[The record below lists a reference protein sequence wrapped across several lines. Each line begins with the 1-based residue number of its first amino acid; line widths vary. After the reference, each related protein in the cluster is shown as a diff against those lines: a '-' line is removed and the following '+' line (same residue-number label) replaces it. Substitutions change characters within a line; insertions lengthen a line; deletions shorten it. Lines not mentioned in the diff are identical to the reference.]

1 MKRNVVK
8 VIVLLATLIFSGCS
22 KSEEKADDVIAV
34 DEIEGVAINEKSFP
48 DDVFRDYVKEE
59 FDLNGDKVLSDKE
72 ISEVDTIILDGIK
85 EPKYREIKSI
95 SGIEYFS
102 ELKDFRL
109 FDCNIETADFS
120 GNENL
125 LAVYSWGE
133 FLADINI
140 ENNLKL
146 EEISIKNGQIKE
158 LDISNKTELKK
169 LDLTG
174 CPIEEIDLSKN
185 EKLEYLDCSITSI
198 VDIDVS
204 NNPALTTLEVSKT
217 GITNLDLGNNENL
230 NYLICEGTA
239 LTSIDITNN
248 PEMLSV
254 YCNGTN
260 IEQLDITKNEKL
272 FEVHCDEN
280 TKIIGEEQLE
290 ILQRIPESE

>member
-8 VIVLLATLIFSGCS
+8 VIVLLATLLFSGCS
-22 KSEEKADDVIAV
+22 KSEEKADELIAV

-59 FDLNGDKVLSDKE
+59 LDLNDDNVLSDNE
-72 ISEVDTIILDGIK
+72 ISEIDTIILDGIK

-95 SGIEYFS
+95 VGIEYFS

-109 FDCNIETADFS
+109 FDSNITNADFG
-120 GNENL
+120 GNKNL
-125 LAVYSWGE
+125 LSVYLWGE
-133 FLADINI
+133 CLADINI

-146 EEISIKNGQIKE
+146 EEISIKNGKIKE

-174 CPIEEIDLSKN
+174 CHIERIDLSEN
-185 EKLEYLDCSITSI
+185 NKLEQLDCSGTSI
-198 VDIDVS
+198 SNIDIS

-290 ILQRIPESE
+290 ILQRIPAN

>member
-1 MKRNVVK
+1 MKRNVIK
-8 VIVLLATLIFSGCS
+8 VIVLLATLLFSGCS
-22 KSEEKADDVIAV
+22 KSEEKADELIAV

-59 FDLNGDKVLSDKE
+59 LDLNDDNVLSDNE
-72 ISEVDTIILDGIK
+72 ISEIDTIILDGIK

-95 SGIEYFS
+95 VGIEYFS

-109 FDCNIETADFS
+109 FDSNIETADFG
-120 GNENL
+120 GNKNL
-125 LAVYSWGE
+125 LSVYLWGE
-133 FLADINI
+133 CLADINI

-146 EEISIKNGQIKE
+146 EELSIKNGQIKE

-174 CPIEEIDLSKN
+174 CPIEEIDLSDN
-185 EKLEYLDCSITSI
+185 NKLEQLDCSGTSI
-198 VDIDVS
+198 SNIDIS
-204 NNPALTTLEVSKT
+204 NNPALITLEVSKT
-217 GITNLDLGNNENL
+217 GITNLDLSNNENL

-290 ILQRIPESE
+290 ILQRIPAN